1 MAEKEKRGFFES
13 PLFLKII
20 SVFLAIILWFFVAGN
35 NPDRLGTEV
44 RRTFNDIPLVV
55 RNLGADLLV
64 AETVENVT
72 FSLQGVP
79 AAFDGLTPAHLEAY
93 VDLNGRKE
101 GWHELRI
108 NAIAPPGVSVVRIE
122 PPRANILLDDLISRQ
137 MGVEASIQGEATG
150 GLVMLDNN
158 FEPQYVF
165 VQGPRR
171 KVEQVEKVIFHFEL
185 EGVDEDIIAHPVILY
200 AIDSE
205 LNLVEELTVVPNVV
219 ELWVRFELP
228 RREFP
233 VEAIFLSEEAP
244 VHSLTLEPQAVELQG
259 LKDLLDAIEAVL
271 TEPIDLE
278 LYRDAEDWEKQIS
291 LVVPLVIPEDLEA
304 AQRSVRVMFFLTE

>member
-1 MAEKEKRGFFES
+1 MGEKEKRGFFES

-64 AETVENVT
+64 TETVENVT
-72 FSLQGVP
+72 LSLQGVP

-244 VHSLTLEPQAVELQG
+244 VHSLTLEPQVVELQG
-259 LKDLLDAIEAVL
+259 PKDLLDAIEAVL

>member
-1 MAEKEKRGFFES
+1 MGEKEKRGFFES
-13 PLFLKII
+13 PLFLKIL

-244 VHSLTLEPQAVELQG
+244 VHSLTLEPQVVELQG
-259 LKDLLDAIEAVL
+259 PKDLLDAIEAVL